1 MFRYIKGGVEMLK
14 LFATLASL
22 VGGAVSTLGANGCI
36 MFYIDEPECP
46 KSLIEK

>member
-1 MFRYIKGGVEMLK
+1 MLK

-36 MFYIDEPECP
+36 VLFLDEPKCP
-46 KSLIEK
+46 KNLIEK